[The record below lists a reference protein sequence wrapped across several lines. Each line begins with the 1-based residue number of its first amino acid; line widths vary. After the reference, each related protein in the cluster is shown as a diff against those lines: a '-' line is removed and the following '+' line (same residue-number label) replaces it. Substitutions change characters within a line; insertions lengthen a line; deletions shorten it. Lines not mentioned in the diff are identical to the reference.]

1 MRILFNA
8 PQWEIKEALAK
19 NIDKV
24 IKAYWRKEEQTL
36 IVEEVRNFYDEA
48 IKKGPDMFKNRKQQ
62 NLMLSNLQSPAGNQ

>member
-48 IKKGPDMFKNRKQQ
+48 IKKGPDMFKNRKQ
-62 NLMLSNLQSPAGNQ
+62 